1 VTSTADVPCETAP
14 VSVAAPWA
22 VKAGYGER
30 ARGQSLGVRV
40 VVDNSSGGD
49 SQLAAS
55 VAAGLRRRGHAV
67 EILDPEPASM
77 FDTAV
82 HVVSTGI
89 VLRVDE
95 APPAAELDEISE
107 IVRDALMR
115 HPSQRRRTRAVP
127 VALGAGGQVL
137 TWIDVFG

>member
-1 VTSTADVPCETAP
+1 
-14 VSVAAPWA
+14 
-22 VKAGYGER
+22 
-30 ARGQSLGVRV
+30 VRV

-49 SQLAAS
+49 AQLAIS
-55 VAAGLRRRGHAV
+55 VTAGLRDRGHAV
-67 EILDPEPASM
+67 DVIEPERDSM

-95 APPAAELDEISE
+95 APQAAELEEISA
-107 IVRDALMR
+107 IVRDALLR

-127 VALGAGGQVL
+127 VALGGGGQVL

>member
-1 VTSTADVPCETAP
+1 M
-14 VSVAAPWA
+14 
-22 VKAGYGER
+22 
-30 ARGQSLGVRV
+30 RV
-40 VVDNSSGGD
+40 VVDNTSGGD

-55 VAAGLRRRGHAV
+55 VTAGLRDRGHTV
-67 EILDPEPASM
+67 ENLEPEATSM

-95 APPAAELDEISE
+95 TPPAGELDEISE
-107 IVRDALMR
+107 VVRDALMR

-127 VALGAGGQVL
+127 VALGGGGRVL